1 MKNIMIDLETMGTSS
16 NSAILTIG
24 AVEFDK
30 DLGILDRFYEIVD
43 LQSCLDRG
51 FEVKADAFYWWL
63 RQSKEAKDSLTEKK
77 KLDIKD
83 VLGNFQKFLGKN
95 NIVNL
100 QIWGNGADFDNVIL
114 QNAFKRFKVTNP
126 WPYYSNRCFRT
137 LAYSF
142 PSLNIEKTEVN
153 HRSVDDAEYQAKY
166 LIELVNEHKLQNVL

>member
-1 MKNIMIDLETMGTSS
+1 MKNIMLDLETMGTSS

-83 VLGNFQKFLGKN
+83 VLTSFQTFIGKN
-95 NIVNL
+95 DNV
-100 QIWGNGADFDNVIL
+100 QIWGNGSDFDNVIL
-114 QNAFKRFKVTNP
+114 QNAFKRFKVNNP
-126 WPYYSNRCFRT
+126 WPYHANRCFRT
-137 LAYSF
+137 LKYSF
-142 PSLNIEKTEVN
+142 PSLEIKKADIK

-166 LIELVNEHKLQNVL
+166 LIELVNKFKLTNVL